1 MKTYCFSGLRV
12 LKTRI
17 DEEKF
22 HTFIEREP
30 FNFMAGALL
39 YLGLIWPKPLFAAEQ
54 GMGFGVLILNKV
66 CYNCDFTRFSVLNT
80 VFVFWTRI
88 VEKSVNFW
96 RLGQSV
102 SQVVTQWSFPQT
114 AVVVLCLQVWFKHFF

>member
-12 LKTRI
+12 LKTRVG
-17 DEEKF
+17 EGKF